1 MDGIMYSMA
10 NIIHVLLCIYYVN
23 IQILKYIEQLTRIP
37 MCIYIYIPSPPQSH
51 APLPPQAPRTV
62 PGPTAAAAAVTH
74 CGSPLPKAPLTA
86 PGPTTAAVDHCCSGA
101 HPSPPSPRD
110 GPRPQGSQGPKQEPQ
125 TDAPGAPTGAPTDIP
140 NRRPEQRSQEPRQEP
155 QTGCAL
161 RSQTRARRG
170 APGAPT
176 GRALTPTWASR
187 GARTN
192 AKIGVK
198 RPAH

>member
-10 NIIHVLLCIYYVN
+10 NIIHVLLCIYYVY

-37 MCIYIYIPSPPQSH
+37 MCIYIYIYHPLPNPMP
-51 APLPPQAPRTV
+51 PLPPQAPRTV
-62 PGPTAAAAAVTH
+62 PGPTAAEAAVTH

-140 NRRPEQRSQEPRQEP
+140 NRRPKQKSQKPQQKP
-155 QTGCAL
+155 QTSCAL
-161 RSQTRARRG
+161 RSQTK
-170 APGAPT
+170 APKRSPKSSNK
-176 GRALTPTWASR
+176 P
-187 GARTN
+187 RTN
-192 AKIGVK
+192 ANLGVK

>member
-1 MDGIMYSMA
+1 MELCIQWLILYMYSY
-10 NIIHVLLCIYYVN
+10 IIYCVY

-37 MCIYIYIPSPPQSH
+37 MCIYIYIYHPLPNP
-51 APLPPQAPRTV
+51 PLPPQAPRTV
-62 PGPTAAAAAVTH
+62 PGPTAATAAVTH

-161 RSQTRARRG
+161 RSQTRAPKRG
-170 APGAPT
+170 PRSSNRP
-176 GRALTPTWASR
+176 
-187 GARTN
+187 RTN
-192 AKIGVK
+192 ANLGVK